1 MSETNVP
8 AVEATNTEELELS
21 SYELAFHVL
30 PTVAE
35 GEVLSVFDT
44 LKNHIKKAGGELGEE
59 EAPQRFDLAYDIVKY
74 LEGKNR
80 KFSSAYFGW
89 VRFSLSPSELT
100 ELTET
105 IDGTKELLR
114 YLLIRLTKVEDQNP
128 FQFHESIV
136 SSKVQ
141 TITEDVSE
149 GNKNDAEEVAVDEEV
164 EVKVDSETKAE
175 TEEVKEEASA
185 EAGSEEVK

>member
-1 MSETNVP
+1 MSETNMP

-59 EAPQRFDLAYDIVKY
+59 EAPQRFDLAYDIEKY

-89 VRFSLSPSELT
+89 VRFSLSSSELT
-100 ELTET
+100 ALTEK

-136 SSKVQ
+136 SNKVQ
-141 TITEDVSE
+141 DITDEDISE
-149 GNKNDAEEVAVDEEV
+149 VNEESTEETDEETETGEGVKKEDATDEVA
-164 EVKVDSETKAE
+164 S
-175 TEEVKEEASA
+175 EEA
-185 EAGSEEVK
+185 K